1 MKRLLFPIMAC
12 CSLLVAT
19 PIQAQTTI
27 TAWTFDNLP
36 VGAISSP
43 ATSTGSGTV
52 TAIGMTTALTS
63 KPSISN
69 PDVQV
74 LAGSSSSV
82 LGTNNLAWRVRAK
95 GSSPNTG
102 NGWTSLAAIG
112 TQGAQFTASTAG
124 FDNIQISFDINETTE
139 GEAHL
144 QLEYTI
150 DGNNWF
156 NAALSSAGSLG
167 TLENNSSSANTVS
180 GSYVTLGAGWNNQ
193 ITANLSGISGVNND
207 PNFGIRIVNASTGVD
222 CVNSTNGPL
231 NNTSGN
237 WSIDNVL
244 ISGTIE
250 SVPEPS
256 ALALCG
262 LGLAGIWKFRRNR
275 KA

>member
-1 MKRLLFPIMAC
+1 MKRLLFPTMAC

-36 VGAISSP
+36 VANNSSP
-43 ATSTGSGTV
+43 APSTGTGTAIALGMSNSYNNTTSTN
-52 TAIGMTTALTS
+52 
-63 KPSISN
+63 N
-69 PDVQV
+69 PDVQK

-82 LGTNNLAWRVRAK
+82 LGAKNLAWRVRAN
-95 GSSPNTG
+95 GG
-102 NGWTSLAAIG
+102 NGWSSQAPIG

-124 FDNIQISFDINETTE
+124 FDNIQISFDINETAQ

-167 TLENNSSSANTVS
+167 TLENNSISANTVS
-180 GSYVTLGAGWNNQ
+180 GSYVTLGADWNNQ